1 MPPADQH
8 HPPRTSA
15 PLVAIGLLVSACGN
29 PGVRV
34 VAPPRAVAPIVPA
47 APHASPVTP
56 APRLPIRALSG
67 SNSHACA
74 LFASGRVGCWGVN
87 ERGAL
92 GDGTTV
98 EPASPLHAV
107 MVEGLDDV
115 AEVAVG
121 NDFSCARKADGTVW
135 CWGDNEQ
142 GQLGNGTVLRSPRPM
157 RVPGVTGVTDLE
169 VYLSEVAVAR
179 GSNPAMVW
187 GHGRMTPAFGGD
199 ASTDRNLTPLT
210 TTLRS
215 GSRVAWVS
223 SVGLCTSGETGAPR
237 CIGTTHYRGTSLPIA
252 LPDPIGDR
260 FSCGEEHCCYL
271 LGGEA
276 RCVGPT
282 PIDRTDTR
290 LFRAADHLPQ
300 HRGLWEPVGNGP
312 ARDVRTTWRGTQFI
326 GPDGVYRCFGD
337 CPPIVLSRS
346 RAYRQ
351 VTEGAIL
358 ADDHTVWAW
367 GPLIQG
373 IDRPHPILRFSSPS
387 NGEPQPVIF
396 PPESTAP
403 PDTTAPRG
411 GFQPQ
416 GAGVAPPRTRCERTV
431 FSSASPRREPA
442 WASAISPW
450 RERGRS
456 GHGRWIGSCVT
467 ERHASQR
474 GDNSGGRAG
483 SLRLALRGRPRGG

>member
-34 VAPPRAVAPIVPA
+34 VAPPRAAAPIVPA

-121 NDFSCARKADGTVW
+121 NDFSCARKTDGTVW

-282 PIDRTDTR
+282 PIHRTDTR
-290 LFRAADHLPQ
+290 LFRAADQLPQ

-346 RAYRQ
+346 YRQ

-373 IDRPHPILRFSSPS
+373 IDRPHPILRFSSPTH
-387 NGEPQPVIF
+387 GEPQPVIF

-403 PDTTAPRG
+403 PDTPDRHGESTRGPPSRPRDGPLQRG
-411 GFQPQ
+411 GRSVSVKCGQSHTTVTSI
-416 GAGVAPPRTRCERTV
+416 VAPPGAANR
-431 FSSASPRREPA
+431 SMSPSASVARSPPWAGVEP
-442 WASAISPW
+442 S
-450 RERGRS
+450 RS
-456 GHGRWIGSCVT
+456 QAT
-467 ERHASQR
+467 
-474 GDNSGGRAG
+474 
-483 SLRLALRGRPRGG
+483 